1 MDEQQ
6 LQAYLSL
13 IQELLTCAS
22 GEEAAR
28 LRNHPELVDE
38 GLVQVMRAEAEKRA
52 QQGRGNAGWLRNF
65 AGTIAAVDYELPRL
79 QIELRFRLSG
89 SSTQA
94 AKPPQGVPWLQRWHE
109 AKIEL

>member
-28 LRNHPELVDE
+28 LRKHPELVDE
-38 GLVQVMRAEAEKRA
+38 GLVQVMRAEAEKMAERG
-52 QQGRGNAGWLRNF
+52 QGN
-65 AGTIAAVDYELPRL
+65 V
-79 QIELRFRLSG
+79 
-89 SSTQA
+89 
-94 AKPPQGVPWLQRWHE
+94 
-109 AKIEL
+109 